1 MPIIAGRK
9 KKVTMKTFYLEPVT
23 EAMIVEKLRR
33 EVREEVLRFETM
45 SSSRKKYPYEI
56 KNEADV
62 KYLERAKKIIGDVG
76 DFIRGCLPR
85 FPSNQRV
92 NFDYVRTHNVEFLY
106 RYEFLVTAK
115 AETVKEQKELCLC
128 FDLPSFVFVPKIL
141 HRLREHYLYLYNHLE
156 SGISFVI
163 GSLENPKTQDYL
175 IDDAMEEFWH
185 LALYPY
191 LVERLNKSIQSST
204 KQPSDDDASRILLV
218 DGELLSKA
226 FALASFDEFKKKT
239 GYDIR
244 KRESKGKE
252 KVILDKIESVGIR
265 KALRKAGKFNGL

>member
-1 MPIIAGRK
+1 
-9 KKVTMKTFYLEPVT
+9 MKTFYLEPIT
-23 EAMIVEKLRR
+23 EAMIVENLNR
-33 EVREEVLRFETM
+33 EVGEEVLRFETI
-45 SSSRKKYPYEI
+45 SSSRKKYAYEI
-56 KNEADV
+56 KNEADA

-76 DFIRGCLPR
+76 DFIRGCLPG

-92 NFDYVRTHNVEFLY
+92 NFDHVRTNNVEFLY
-106 RYEFLVTAK
+106 RYEFLVTVK
-115 AETVKEQKELCLC
+115 AETVKEQKKLCLC

-141 HRLREHYLYLYNHLE
+141 HRMREHYLYLYNHLE

-163 GSLENPKTQDYL
+163 GSLEYPKTQDYL

-191 LVERLNKSIQSST
+191 LVERLNKNIQSNT

-226 FALASFDEFKKKT
+226 FTLASFDEFKKKKR
-239 GYDIR
+239 YDVR
-244 KRESKGKE
+244 KKESKGKE
-252 KVILDKIESVGIR
+252 KVILDKIERVGIR